1 MPAAT
6 QPGRPAAAPR
16 RGCYVYGIVP
26 HDVEPAPGAKGVGD
40 PPARVQV
47 VRHGGIAALVSEID
61 LALYRSKTNR
71 TGSDLG
77 SHKISYAAWWYSL
90 ITPPSTFR
98 RRTGTEP
105 TAG

>member
-1 MPAAT
+1 
-6 QPGRPAAAPR
+6 
-16 RGCYVYGIVP
+16 
-26 HDVEPAPGAKGVGD
+26 
-40 PPARVQV
+40 
-47 VRHGGIAALVSEID
+47 VSEID

>member
-16 RGCYVYGIVP
+16 RGCYVYRIVP
-26 HDVEPAPGAKGVGD
+26 HDVEPVPGAKGVGD

-61 LALYRSKTNR
+61 LAHQR
-71 TGSDLG
+71 GQPEDLRAHQQLLDG
-77 SHKISYAAWWYSL
+77 AATEVPVL
-90 ITPPSTFR
+90 AFR
-98 RRTGTEP
+98 FG
-105 TAG
+105 AV